1 MERAGRR
8 GHVLISL
15 LLLLLG
21 GYAAIASAAWV
32 FQERLLFPS
41 WLVGAASP
49 LAPGTER
56 LTIRAPDGAELH
68 GVYIPPSPPANG
80 TLILGFAG
88 NASNAADVAAMLHAI
103 YPERAVVTFHY
114 RGYAPSG
121 GMTGADL
128 MLDDAPLIHDLA
140 VARFHPR
147 LIVAVGVSL
156 GSGVAAGLAAARPL
170 AGVVLVTPFD
180 SLKHAAR
187 QLYPW
192 LPVGLLLRHDMDS
205 AENLARARVPVAIV
219 AAGADRVILPPR
231 TEALRRRLRTIVF
244 DRTIAGAWHNDIFV
258 HPEFTPAMREA
269 MVAVE
274 HAATTSR
281 DRL

>member
-8 GHVLISL
+8 GQVLISL

-21 GYAAIASAAWV
+21 GYALVVGAAWA

-41 WLVGAASP
+41 WLAGLAGQLEPGA
-49 LAPGTER
+49 ER
-56 LTIRAPDGAELH
+56 LTVTAQDGAELH
-68 GVYIPPSPPANG
+68 GVYISPSQPAKD

-88 NASNAADVAAMLHAI
+88 NASNAASFAAMLHGI
-103 YPERAVVTFHY
+103 YPDRAIVAFHY

-128 MLDDAPLIHDLA
+128 LLDDAPLIHDLA
-140 VARFHPR
+140 VARFRPR
-147 LIVAVGVSL
+147 RIVAVGVSL

-192 LPVGLLLRHDMDS
+192 LPVNLLLRHDMDS
-205 AENLARARVPVAIV
+205 AERLARARVPVAIV

-244 DRTIAGAWHNDIFV
+244 DRTIAGAQHNNIFV
-258 HPEFTPAMREA
+258 QPEFAPAMRAA

-274 HAATTSR
+274 GAAAL
-281 DRL
+281 D

>member
-1 MERAGRR
+1 L
-8 GHVLISL
+8 LIPFL
-15 LLLLLG
+15 LLLIG

-68 GVYIPPSPPANG
+68 GVYIPPSRPANG

-121 GMTGADL
+121 GVTGAKL
-128 MLDDAPLIHDLA
+128 LLADAPLIHDLVA
-140 VARFHPR
+140 ARFRPR
-147 LIVAVGVSL
+147 RIVAVGVSL

-180 SLKHAAR
+180 SLQRAAR

-192 LPVGLLLRHDMDS
+192 LPVNLLLRHDMDS
-205 AENLARARVPVAIV
+205 AESLARARVPVAIV

-244 DRTIAGAWHNDIFV
+244 DRIIADARHNDILSR
-258 HPEFTPAMREA
+258 PEFAVAMREA
-269 MVAVE
+269 MIAIE
-274 HAATTSR
+274 HGAGGK
-281 DRL
+281 